1 MSLKN
6 PVTPP
11 GIDPGTVRL
20 VAQRLNRYAT
30 PGPTPTRATLFVP
43 VIKVVYPGQGQR
55 NFRVN
60 RNLTNIKFHRIQV
73 LIQKSQTAS
82 I

>member
-20 VAQRLNRYAT
+20 IAQRLNHYAT
-30 PGPTPTRATLFVP
+30 PGPPTTTTTTTTTTVTTSKVKQSRNRPGVAQRA
-43 VIKVVYPGQGQR
+43 PGG
-55 NFRVN
+55 
-60 RNLTNIKFHRIQV
+60 LG
-73 LIQKSQTAS
+73 SQIFMTFGT
-82 I
+82 

>member
-1 MSLKN
+1 
-6 PVTPP
+6 
-11 GIDPGTVRL
+11 
-20 VAQRLNRYAT
+20 
-30 PGPTPTRATLFVP
+30 